1 MPDLEISLSKIMI
14 GAFAV
19 ESIDGLKKGVG
30 AASLTNLQEH
40 IKLEGYPPRW
50 VSGVMSTPFLNA
62 EI

>member
-1 MPDLEISLSKIMI
+1 MI